1 MATLQSKSGI
11 DNIKPH
17 MVGDQ
22 KGKFRPVCIALNS
35 NENAIG
41 ASPHAIVAAHAA
53 VIGIE
58 RYLEQPQD
66 ILSVAIANCYELKS
80 GKIAIGNGSDD
91 LLSRLARVYLDS
103 GREMIRSRNGY
114 LKAPNYAWANNA
126 VPVSAED
133 TDLTPSV
140 DAILSCVTPKTAMI
154 YLANPENPAG
164 THLSGSEIRRLH
176 ANIRDD
182 ILLVLDCAYDEY
194 TDNPEYES
202 PHLLVEEATNVVMT
216 RTFSKIYG
224 LAGARIGWM
233 YAPENIVDMVSRIGL
248 TFPLATPSVAA
259 AIAALQDTRHTEYV
273 YRLNKRL
280 RTEFSQ
286 SMRTFGL
293 KVYPSQTNFVL
304 VKFPDPEYSA
314 CNATQALRTAGISV
328 RRFVA
333 DAYRDCVRITLG
345 LEPEL
350 KACEGVIKKFLDS
363 NPDRYE

>member
-1 MATLQSKSGI
+1 MAILQSKPGI

-17 MVGDQ
+17 MVGDE
-22 KGKFRPVCIALNS
+22 KGNFRPVCIALNS
-35 NENAIG
+35 NESAIG
-41 ASPHAIVAAHAA
+41 ASPHAIVAARAA
-53 VIGIE
+53 VSGIE
-58 RYLEQPQD
+58 RYLEQSQD
-66 ILSVAIANCYELKS
+66 ILSAAIASRYQLKP
-80 GKIAIGNGSDD
+80 GKIAVGNGSDD

-103 GREMIRSRNGY
+103 GREMIRSQNGY

-133 TDLTPSV
+133 IDLTPSV

-176 ANIRDD
+176 ANIRGD

-194 TDNPEYES
+194 TDDPEYES
-202 PHLLVEEATNVVMT
+202 PHLLVEEATNIVMT

-233 YAPENIVDMVSRIGL
+233 YAPENIVDLVSRIGL
-248 TFPLATPSVAA
+248 TFPLSAPSVAA
-259 AIAALQDTRHTEYV
+259 AITALQDIQYTEYV
-273 YRLNKRL
+273 YCLNKRL

-304 VKFPDPEYSA
+304 VKFLDPEY
-314 CNATQALRTAGISV
+314 NARDAARALRTAGISV

-333 DAYRDCVRITLG
+333 GAYRDCVRITLG

-350 KACEGVIKKFLDS
+350 KACEGVIEKFLDG
-363 NPDRYE
+363 NPGRYE